1 LFVNISTL
9 SVHVLILCH
18 NSTYSLITIYGILI
32 ETLLQLT
39 VPVRVICLSGQITFS
54 PTDASQ
60 PFGIISST
68 TSLTVAEPGINQT
81 TAYAF
86 SKDGLNYILSNA
98 GERAS
103 KNKYSATVS
112 SGQIQLHIHNTTLYD
127 EGTYFCSVGPTGDV
141 AFYSLY
147 VEGKH

>member
-1 LFVNISTL
+1 VW
-9 SVHVLILCH
+9 SVF
-18 NSTYSLITIYGILI
+18 
-32 ETLLQLT
+32 QDK
-39 VPVRVICLSGQITFS
+39 FS

-60 PFGIISST
+60 PYGIISST

-86 SKDGLNYILSNA
+86 SKDGLNYVLSNA
-98 GERAS
+98 RERGS

-112 SGQIQLHIHNTTLYD
+112 SGQIQLHIHNTALYD
-127 EGTYFCSVGPTGDV
+127 EGTYSCSVGPTGDV

-147 VEGKH
+147 VEGKPWFNTIITFLFAIQIVDMSTHLYYEGLYNKTSCGIGRKKTL